1 MHPGLG
7 SRCRA
12 CALVLSLNVDIS
24 HISAQGVHTQHIYIY
39 MYRLTSRR
47 THGGPQRFSWFLW
60 QANKRPYPYCFSFV
74 RGRCR
79 WPVFALHD
87 AVPNTLNNES
97 RACHRN
103 CSLSLSLSPTHT
115 HNGRNR
121 DVRHSTLDWVTR
133 SQTGGRDRSTHE
145 SLEIVLIFPLT
156 HNPLNLDEA
165 KCVKT
170 T

>member
-1 MHPGLG
+1 MPCVCLG
-7 SRCRA
+7 PFTERRYITHLGTGRTYTA
-12 CALVLSLNVDIS
+12 
-24 HISAQGVHTQHIYIY
+24 HIYIY
-39 MYRLTSRR
+39 VQTDIQTYARRPTTLFLVPVTGKQTTLPILFFIRSGSVSVTSVCIARR
-47 THGGPQRFSWFLW
+47 GSQHTKQRIPCLSSQL
-60 QANKRPYPYCFSFV
+60 
-74 RGRCR
+74 
-79 WPVFALHD
+79 
-87 AVPNTLNNES
+87 
-97 RACHRN
+97 
-103 CSLSLSLSPTHT
+103 LSLSLSPTHT